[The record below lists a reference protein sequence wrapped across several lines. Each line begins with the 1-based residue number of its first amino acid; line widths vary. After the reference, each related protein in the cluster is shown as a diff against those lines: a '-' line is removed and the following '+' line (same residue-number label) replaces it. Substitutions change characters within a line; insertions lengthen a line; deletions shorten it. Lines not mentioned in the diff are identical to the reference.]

1 MLKNKILILLYL
13 IGSDIIIKNGQN
25 AMNSEDGGK
34 TMNWTNEQE
43 KAIFEK
49 NKNILVAAAAR

>member
-13 IGSDIIIKNGQN
+13 IGSDIIIKNKPN
-25 AMNSEDGGK
+25 AINSQDGGK
-34 TMNWTNEQE
+34 PMNWTKEQE

-49 NKNILVAAAAR
+49 NENILVAAAAR